1 MEHMHVPD
9 YEADIHTSY
18 AQGSIGRAEE
28 AASSQYFQEITSQ
41 AVTLM
46 KNVDK
51 MSVPELIVAL
61 KTIAAEKGNIQNYLE
76 IFQFWFRDVLMFKA
90 TKEIDKLVFKQEILK
105 IREQASYRSY
115 ENLENILE
123 ALEKAKLRLS
133 ANVSTDTSLELL
145 FLTIKEK

>member
-1 MEHMHVPD
+1 
-9 YEADIHTSY
+9 
-18 AQGSIGRAEE
+18 
-28 AASSQYFQEITSQ
+28 
-41 AVTLM
+41 M